1 MLVTLLL
8 LWLMFIF
15 SLLVYLFKKYLYDD
29 LFNEENI
36 NKRKIELIKEKEY
49 LSKKVVAIN
58 LSESKALINKF
69 NWGAFLIPFLWGLA
83 FGIGI
88 KLLICLI
95 PIPFLPNFI
104 FGIKGNK
111 WALSKYYK
119 PIEAYKF
126 EQNLFIIIGIIIN
139 LILIPWLYETIVL
152 R

>member
-1 MLVTLLL
+1 MLVTVLL
-8 LWLMFIF
+8 LWLIFIL
-15 SLLVYLFKKYLYDD
+15 SLLFYLFKKYLYDD

-36 NKRKIELIKEKEY
+36 KKRKIELIKEKEY
-49 LSKKVVAIN
+49 LSKKLVAIN
-58 LSESKALINKF
+58 LSESKALISKF

-83 FGIGI
+83 FGVG
-88 KLLICLI
+88 KNLLICLI
-95 PIPFLPNFI
+95 PIPLLSNFI